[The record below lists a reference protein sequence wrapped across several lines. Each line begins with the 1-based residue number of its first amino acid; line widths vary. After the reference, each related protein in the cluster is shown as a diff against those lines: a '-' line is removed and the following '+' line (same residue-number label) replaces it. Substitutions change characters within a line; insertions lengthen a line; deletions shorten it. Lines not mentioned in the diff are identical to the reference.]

1 MGHDTRIAVD
11 VAKAV
16 FEVAISDRPGHVA
29 GRERLKR
36 SEFLPFMAQQPVATV
51 VMEACG
57 SSHHWGRK
65 LEALGH
71 RVVLL
76 PPHHVR
82 PYVRGNKTDRTD
94 AKGILEASRNE
105 DIHPVPIKSVAQQV
119 VTSLHRLRSG
129 WVKERTARINA
140 LRGLLREQG
149 FFIPVGVRQVVP
161 AVWMLIEDADSEL
174 PGPLRGI
181 LAEACDEIREIEARI
196 KKVERQLQAMA
207 EQLPVVAQLFTIPG
221 IGILTATAL
230 VAFLGDIHR
239 FPSGRHLA
247 SYLGLTPK
255 EFSSGLKRRLGRI
268 SKRGDGYLR
277 TLLIHGARSVLLHA
291 RKQQPDRLREWAHK
305 LESTHVHNKVAV
317 AVANKLA
324 RIVWAVW
331 KYQTPYSSLRKAA

>member
-247 SYLGLTPK
+247 SYLGLTPR
-255 EFSSGLKRRLGRI
+255 EFSSGLKRRLGRR
-268 SKRGDGYLR
+268 SDRCGDSR
-277 TLLIHGARSVLLHA
+277 
-291 RKQQPDRLREWAHK
+291 
-305 LESTHVHNKVAV
+305 
-317 AVANKLA
+317 
-324 RIVWAVW
+324 
-331 KYQTPYSSLRKAA
+331 